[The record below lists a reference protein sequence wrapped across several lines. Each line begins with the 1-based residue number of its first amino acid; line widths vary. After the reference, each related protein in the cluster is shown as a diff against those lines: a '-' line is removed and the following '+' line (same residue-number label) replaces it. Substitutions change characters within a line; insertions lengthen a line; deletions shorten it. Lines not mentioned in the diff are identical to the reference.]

1 MKDFKKTTADFYR
14 NIAKQ
19 DGISSDGQME
29 RRLALSLGYTEE
41 DLELGQT

>member
-19 DGISSDGQME
+19 DGI
-29 RRLALSLGYTEE
+29 RRTEKWSE
-41 DLELGQT
+41 GWLCHSATQKKI